1 MACRETTFADK
12 QDLKTPIET
21 HYETFGQGEPILII
35 NGGPGFNSEGFAFI
49 AQEIADLGYKTI
61 IYDQRG
67 TGGSKLNVVN
77 SETITIY
84 LMVQDIE

>member
-35 NGGPGFNSEGFAFI
+35 NGGPVSIVKDLLLLLRKLLILDIRQSFMINAVQV
-49 AQEIADLGYKTI
+49 AQ
-61 IYDQRG
+61 
-67 TGGSKLNVVN
+67 N
-77 SETITIY
+77 
-84 LMVQDIE
+84 